1 MIYLVSNQ
9 QTLFGLE
16 GIENISVEK
25 SKEIM
30 KSWKMVQFDTETT
43 GLDPHIDTCLLAQFG
58 SIDKSIQILV
68 DTSTVSLSLYKEE
81 LETKFVIGQ
90 NLVFNCKVAFNYG
103 IIIRWCY
110 D

>member
-58 SIDKSIQILV
+58 SIEMIQYDLEMRKAIEL
-68 DTSTVSLSLYKEE
+68 LKE
-81 LETKFVIGQ
+81 LNK
-90 NLVFNCKVAFNYG
+90 
-103 IIIRWCY
+103 
-110 D
+110 